1 MNINPIL
8 TCDSYKISHP
18 KQYPDNM
25 MYMHSYIESR
35 GGEYGYTKFF
45 GLQYYLK
52 KYLTVRLTKEMVD
65 EASEIFK
72 LHGIP
77 FIREDFDYIVEKLD
91 GKIPLRIRA
100 VEEGAIIPNHNVLIT
115 VESTDKNVPYIV
127 SWFETL
133 LLKTWYPITVATYS
147 YKIKQIIK
155 YFLEKTCDNVD
166 EEILFKLHDFGYRGT
181 SSEESA
187 GIGGLAH
194 LTNFL
199 GTDNIKALVYG
210 RHYYNIDCA
219 GFSIPAAEHS
229 TITSWGREN
238 EKKAIEHI
246 IDSFKDNQLAV
257 VCDSYNFFNAV
268 EHIICEDL
276 KDKIIKRD
284 NLLVIR
290 PDSGDAITN
299 ILFALEKLENAF
311 GVTIN
316 KKGYKVLNHVRIIQG
331 DSVYENTVWDILK
344 SITDMGYSAENIS
357 LGSGGALLQG
367 NKNSSINRDTH
378 RFAMKCSSVK
388 IKDSFVDVYK
398 DPITDKGKISKKGRL
413 DLIIDENEKIR
424 TINITNLGENNY
436 HKDSIMNI
444 VFENG
449 ELLKE
454 YSLEEIRENECKY
467 YKPHLEKRPF

>member
-18 KQYPDNM
+18 KQYPKDM
-25 MYMHSYIESR
+25 SYMHSYIESR

-52 KYLTVRLTKEMVD
+52 KYLTIRITKEMVD
-65 EASEIFK
+65 EASKIFS
-72 LHGIP
+72 LHGVP
-77 FIREDFDYIVEKLD
+77 FVREDFDYIVEKLD

-100 VEEGAIIPNHNVLIT
+100 VDEGAIIPNHNVLMTI
-115 VESTDKNVPYIV
+115 ESTDENVPFIV

-133 LLKTWYPITVATYS
+133 LLKIWYPTTVATYS
-147 YKIKQIIK
+147 YKSKLIIK
-155 YFLEKTCDNVD
+155 YFLDKTCDNVD
-166 EEILFKLHDFGYRGT
+166 LELPFKLHDFGYRGT

-199 GTDNIKALVYG
+199 GTDNIKAIVYG
-210 RHYYNIDCA
+210 RRFYDEKCA
-219 GFSIPAAEHS
+219 GFSIAAAEHS
-229 TITSWGREN
+229 TITSWGRAN
-238 EKKAIEHI
+238 EAKAIEHI
-246 IDSFKDNQLAV
+246 IDTFKNDTVAI
-257 VCDSYNFFNAV
+257 VCDSYNYFNAV
-268 EHIICEDL
+268 EHIICEKL
-276 KDKIIKRD
+276 KYKIEKRD
-284 NLLVIR
+284 KLLIIR

-299 ILFALEKLENAF
+299 ILFALEKLEKAF
-311 GVTIN
+311 GYKIN

-331 DSVYENTVWDILK
+331 DNVYENTTWDILK
-344 SITDMGYSAENIS
+344 SITDMGYSAENVS

-378 RFAMKCSSVK
+378 RFAMKCSA
-388 IKDSFVDVYK
+388 IKNKNSYIDVYK

-413 DLIIDENEKIR
+413 DLILDKDNKIK
-424 TINITNLGENNY
+424 TVNITNLGENNY
-436 HKDSIMNI
+436 HEDSILDI

-449 ELLKE
+449 EILKE
-454 YSLEEIRENECKY
+454 YSLEQVRNNEYKY

>member
-18 KQYPDNM
+18 RQYPKNM
-25 MYMHSYIESR
+25 TYMHSYIESR

-52 KYLTVRLTKEMVD
+52 KYLTTKITKEMVD
-65 EASEIFK
+65 EAEEIFK

-77 FIREDFDYIVEKLD
+77 FKREDFDYVVEKLD
-91 GKIPLRIRA
+91 GKIPIRIRA
-100 VEEGAIIPNHNVLIT
+100 VAEGSIIPNHNVIMT
-115 VESTDKNVPYIV
+115 IESTDEKVPYIV

-133 LLKTWYPITVATYS
+133 LLKIWYPITVATYS
-147 YKIKQIIK
+147 YKIKLIIK
-155 YFLEKTCDNVD
+155 HFLEKTSDNVD
-166 EEILFKLHDFGYRGT
+166 SELPFKLHDFGYRGT

-210 RHYYNIDCA
+210 RNYYNNQCA

-229 TITSWGREN
+229 TITSWGRQN
-238 EKKAIEHI
+238 EKKAIENV
-246 IDSFKDNQLAV
+246 IDTFKDNQVAV

-268 EHIICEDL
+268 EHIICESL
-276 KDKIIKRD
+276 KDKIEVRKD
-284 NLLVIR
+284 LLVIR

-311 GVTIN
+311 GYTLN
-316 KKGYKVLNHVRIIQG
+316 KKGYKVLNNVRIIQG
-331 DSVYENTVWDILK
+331 DNVYEDTIWDILK

-378 RFAMKCSSVK
+378 RFAMKCSS
-388 IKDSFVDVYK
+388 IKKDNNFIDVYK

-413 DLIIDENEKIR
+413 DLIIDEKGLIK
-424 TINITNLGENNY
+424 TVNITELGENNY
-436 HKDSIMNI
+436 HKDSIMEV

-449 ELLKE
+449 KILKD
-454 YSLEEIRENECKY
+454 YSLEEIRQNECKY